1 MLHAFATPELLSQ
14 NPKGRPLLLYTAY
27 LNSAISTLYLLR
39 RGASLSE
46 CDMEGK
52 TIFHMCAYTG
62 HGEILKVVRNEMK
75 LKRII

>member
-1 MLHAFATPELLSQ
+1 
-14 NPKGRPLLLYTAY
+14 
-27 LNSAISTLYLLR
+27 
-39 RGASLSE
+39 
-46 CDMEGK
+46 MEGK